1 MEKEIVIEN
10 KENNSCKLILRLEL
24 DEDDEKLLKKR
35 LNLLALSTKLNNEQS
50 EILETLYYRQIPL
63 SNLLFLTFKSSPI
76 LLNTLTVYLLLLF
89 HHNLCLV
96 QEDWT

>member
-10 KENNSCKLILRLEL
+10 KENNSYKLILKLEL

-50 EILETLYYRQIPL
+50 EILETLFGYYWYKECEINVLKQ
-63 SNLLFLTFKSSPI
+63 N
-76 LLNTLTVYLLLLF
+76 
-89 HHNLCLV
+89 
-96 QEDWT
+96 E